1 MDEQCYA
8 LLIDADNVSAKYIK
22 PILTELSKYG
32 VITYKRI
39 YGDWTSTH
47 NSSWKDELLTNSIMP
62 IQQFSYTQGK
72 NATDSAMIIDAMDIL
87 YTGHVDGFCIVSSDS
102 DFTKLASRL
111 RESGMDVIGMGE
123 TKTPKSF
130 KAACSVFTNLEIL
143 LEQEAD
149 KVDNISMKTIQEAI
163 VEIITEN
170 ENNGRKTGLAEVGNS
185 LLKKY
190 SDFDVRSYGYSS
202 LSRFIEEMRD
212 TFTLH
217 KKDNA
222 IYVKLEDVSLK
233 REQLESYVREQVK
246 NSNGEGVDLA
256 ALGQKL
262 HKKYPDFKVKEYG
275 YSTLQK
281 FVSQMD
287 GLELVTENGLQKTVV
302 EREQK
307 KAIEQ
312 SKKTILHGKKGRKS
326 GM

>member
-1 MDEQCYA
+1 M
-8 LLIDADNVSAKYIK
+8 
-22 PILTELSKYG
+22 
-32 VITYKRI
+32 
-39 YGDWTSTH
+39 
-47 NSSWKDELLTNSIMP
+47 
-62 IQQFSYTQGK
+62 
-72 NATDSAMIIDAMDIL
+72 
-87 YTGHVDGFCIVSSDS
+87 
-102 DFTKLASRL
+102 
-111 RESGMDVIGMGE
+111 
-123 TKTPKSF
+123 
-130 KAACSVFTNLEIL
+130 
-143 LEQEAD
+143 
-149 KVDNISMKTIQEAI
+149 
-163 VEIITEN
+163 
-170 ENNGRKTGLAEVGNS
+170 
-185 LLKKY
+185 
-190 SDFDVRSYGYSS
+190 
-202 LSRFIEEMRD
+202 
-212 TFTLH
+212 
-217 KKDNA
+217 
-222 IYVKLEDVSLK
+222 KLEDVSLK